1 MYRGEIERYIDDG
14 QTALCP
20 KCGIDAI
27 IPDSIEES
35 VDENIIAEMNEY
47 WF

>member
-1 MYRGEIERYIDDG
+1 MYRGEVEEYIDNG

-20 KCGIDAI
+20 RCQIDAI